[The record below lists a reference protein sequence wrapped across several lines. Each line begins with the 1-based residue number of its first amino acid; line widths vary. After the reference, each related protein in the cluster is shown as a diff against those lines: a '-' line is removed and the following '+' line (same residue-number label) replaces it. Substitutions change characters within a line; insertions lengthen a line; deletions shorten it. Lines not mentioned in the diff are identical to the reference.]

1 MEFNFFQGFFCF
13 FVFSLFMDFLRIQ
26 QHKRCKKK
34 FSGKKCKNF
43 QCKYFN
49 ICSSYYE
56 KGFPF
61 HLSVLA
67 RGGFYF
73 IDKDNRHSPTFE
85 FEEKEFYPVVFVR
98 DWGDNKETRIT
109 ICNREELFEFYS
121 FLQYEGL
128 HFSTISKVCN
138 WVGDIDNPT
147 FCDEVHEVFDLN
159 AKLTEED
166 IDMIFED

>member
-1 MEFNFFQGFFCF
+1 MEANFFQRF
-13 FVFSLFMDFLRIQ
+13 FVFFIFSLVMDFFCIQ
-26 QHKRCKKK
+26 KHKRCKKK

-43 QCKYFN
+43 QCKYYN

-61 HLSVLA
+61 HLTVLG

-73 IDKDNRHSPTFE
+73 IDKDNKRCPTFE
-85 FEEKEFYPVVFVR
+85 FEEKELYPVVFVR

-109 ICNREELFEFYS
+109 IGNREELYEFYS

-128 HFSTISKVCN
+128 HFNTMSKVS
-138 WVGDIDNPT
+138 DRIDDFDNHS

-166 IDMIFED
+166 INVFFED